1 MLQSYGYFLFFPNF
15 ASAIQANC
23 LIATSFPGCFRQR
36 SATEIKP
43 VEPGQGNACEGK
55 DIVEFPLLHRVASCF
70 LTLKSKKNE
79 EDFFCAPFVVC
90 GSTELD
96 TAIDKKRFHALES
109 HSCKTGL
116 QQQG

>member
-23 LIATSFPGCFRQR
+23 LIATSFPGCFRLR
-36 SATEIKP
+36 SVTEIKP

-55 DIVEFPLLHRVASCF
+55 DSTSVPLPRRVASCF

-79 EDFFCAPFVVC
+79 EDFFCTQFY
-90 GSTELD
+90 
-96 TAIDKKRFHALES
+96 IDRS
-109 HSCKTGL
+109 
-116 QQQG
+116 